1 MLKGNPNAPAVDAY
15 LKDSFEVIRMV
26 HDNLPVIRAVAG
38 RLTPV
43 EDLVEF
49 QNEVTTLYAKLALLT
64 EASQIIIQI
73 TDAGF
78 SMMTADNAAHQRMLL
93 ELGSAA
99 LEDATTFAKEDAFQV
114 LKAQV
119 ERIDGDVDDLLELV
133 QTFVNKDDF
142 NSIIAQI
149 QAELDKF
156 GDIEAI
162 RDLIDGIVI
171 QLPDG
176 ESVTGVSSALMTLY
190 ARMNRLDGGTIS
202 GAGRVTELESQVTDN
217 RRGLEAQAEIT
228 EELKTQVTVFGQN
241 IDVLSIDSTQ
251 LKSRLDNLDTGNFAE
266 GSALQSLRTQVT
278 ENKVGIEV
286 VAESQ
291 TQIQSRLQN
300 AETGLVAQANGLEQL
315 TTSVNENAQGLTI
328 TGERI
333 DAVTA
338 SLGGVGNMFP
348 NAGFEQDLFGWEVQS
363 RGAGWSDGEMI
374 RRPATDGYGIP
385 EGTVAL
391 QIAVSGTP
399 GGSFAIRS
407 VPIPVEALKS
417 YIASMYLS
425 HSRCTVRIEWRAFN
439 VVGSE
444 IDQGVIDQTSGARQG
459 GLLLSDWIRSFK
471 KIPMRT
477 GTATVRLYVWVSN
490 ATGNP
495 EAFILRP
502 MFEPALSM
510 QELPSPWVGSA
521 AGLMEAFGSA
531 METLRTEITKTV
543 DDKIEVVS
551 EAITAVL
558 AEVGVPFVGDFGWE
572 FINNLQGFSFLNA
585 SASTWPI
592 TQNNGALIIYAN
604 TFDPQLVTPNIVL
617 NGANHPIVRA
627 YVRRRDESWDGSLY
641 WSNPNHGFSGS
652 HVAFAEAPPVGEWAV
667 VQWDLRENSDWRSGG
682 LINRIRFD
690 FGASNTSIVDVQW
703 IAVGN
708 FGQGRSAQATEQL
721 RANVSTVTGTANAIH
736 AIELTV
742 DGKISGTRSVN
753 DGFRSSFEVLADV
766 FRVISSGMQGFE
778 VMGGY
783 QRYYS
788 PGSQII
794 FGHTFGQQNDLS
806 FWYGQNIGAAACTK
820 ANAIIWFDKSG
831 NAYFGGIVAQG
842 ILRYFNSSVQQ
853 GLVSVQ
859 TEMVASNNKLVAVTG
874 KFQYDFFQGYYGQ
887 ANFVYGDGST
897 YADVV
902 IERQYQGGSWVQI
915 ASRTL
920 NGSANFQNGV
930 DGDGNTRWSISGD
943 VLVTDVASSTPRIY
957 RIRVTNIQLRSIL
970 GSGSGGPLTPN
981 INQYQSIESLE

>member
-1 MLKGNPNAPAVDAY
+1 MLKGSPNAPAIDSY

-26 HDNLPVIRAVAG
+26 HDNLPIIRAVAG

-49 QNEVTTLYAKLALLT
+49 QAEVTALYAKLALLS

-78 SMMTADNAAHQRMLL
+78 DMMTADNVAHQRMLL

-99 LEDATTFAKEDAFQV
+99 LEDATTFAKEDAFQN
-114 LKAQV
+114 LREEV
-119 ERIDGDVDDLLELV
+119 ERIDGHVDELLELV
-133 QTFVNKDDF
+133 QTFVNKEDF
-142 NSIIAQI
+142 DSTIEQI
-149 QAELDKF
+149 QAQLDKF
-156 GDIEAI
+156 GNLENIK
-162 RDLIDGIVI
+162 DLIDGITI

-176 ESVTGVSSALMTLY
+176 TSVTGVSSALMALY
-190 ARMNRLDGGTIS
+190 ARLNQLDGGTVA
-202 GAGRVTELESQVTDN
+202 GAGRVTELESRVTNHATKID
-217 RRGLEAQAEIT
+217 AQAEAT
-228 EELKTQVTVFGQN
+228 ETLKTEVSAFGPN
-241 IDVLSIDSTQ
+241 IQVLSEASTE
-251 LKSRLDNLDTGNFAE
+251 LKSRLDNVDAGSFAE
-266 GSALQSLRTQVT
+266 GSALESLRTEVT
-278 ENKVGIEV
+278 QNKNGIEI
-286 VAESQ
+286 VADS
-291 TQIQSRLQN
+291 QIQIESRLQDT
-300 AETGLVAQANGLEQL
+300 ETGLIAQANGLEQL
-315 TTSVNENAQGLTI
+315 TTTVSDNAQGLTI

-363 RGAGWSDGEMI
+363 RGAGWADGEMI
-374 RRPATDGYGIP
+374 RRPPTDGYGIP

-425 HSRCTVRIEWRAFN
+425 HNRCTVRIEWRAFN

-444 IDQGVIDQTSGARQG
+444 IDQGVIDQTSGNRPG

-502 MFEPALSM
+502 MLEPALPM

-521 AGLMEAFGSA
+521 AGVMEAVGSA
-531 METLRTEITKTV
+531 MQTLRTEITKTV
-543 DDKIEVVS
+543 DDKIQVVS
-551 EAITAVL
+551 EAITDVK
-558 AEVGVPFVGDFGWE
+558 AEVGVPFTGDFGWE
-572 FINNLQGFSFLNA
+572 FIQNLHGFTFPNA

-592 TQNNGALIIYAN
+592 VQNNGALIIYGN
-604 TFDPQLVTPNIVL
+604 TFDPQMISPNIVL
-617 NGANHPIVRA
+617 NGGNHPIVRA
-627 YVRRRDESWDGSLY
+627 FVRRRDESWDGSLY
-641 WSNPNHGFSGS
+641 WANPSHSFSGS
-652 HVAFAEAPPVGEWAV
+652 HVAYAQPPPVGEWAT
-667 VQWDLRENSDWRSGG
+667 VQWDLRENADWRSGG
-682 LINRIRFD
+682 LINRLRFD
-690 FGASNTSIVDVQW
+690 FGASNSSIVDVQW
-703 IAVGN
+703 IAIGN
-708 FGQGRSAQATEQL
+708 FGQGRSAQVTEQL
-721 RANVSTVTGTANAIH
+721 RANVNTVAGTANAIH

-788 PGSQII
+788 PGAQII
-794 FGHTFGQQNDLS
+794 FGHTFGAQNDLS
-806 FWYGQNIGAAACTK
+806 FWYGPNIGAAACTK
-820 ANAIIWFDKSG
+820 ANATIWFDKSG
-831 NAYFGGIVAQG
+831 NAYFGGMVAQG
-842 ILRYFNSSVQQ
+842 VLRYFNSSTVT
-853 GLVSVQ
+853 GLVTVT
-859 TEMVASNNKLVAVTG
+859 TEAVASNGKPVAVSG
-874 KFQYDFFQGYYGQ
+874 KFQYNSSQHWPGAVTFTPTSSRTS
-887 ANFVYGDGST
+887 ALI
-897 YADVV
+897 V
-902 IERQYQGGSWVQI
+902 IERQYQGEGWVEI
-915 ASRTL
+915 ARRSL
-920 NGSANFQNGV
+920 IGDAAAQNGT
-930 DGDGNTRWSISGD
+930 DGDGSLQYSVSGD
-943 VLVTDVASSTPRIY
+943 VLVTDVASTKIRTYRTRVLSLSTGGY
-957 RIRVTNIQLRSIL
+957 TTNT
-970 GSGSGGPLTPN
+970 GTPYAPQVS
-981 INQYQSIESLE
+981 QYQSIESME